1 MKRFISRCL
10 ALASVAAAAAGVSAA
25 RPQYGGTL
33 RAELDGIVAS
43 LDPAHALADPKDDAA
58 RARIAPL
65 VFEPLTLVQ
74 SEGLQ
79 PLLASSWE
87 SDARGSRW
95 RFRLR
100 PGLVLH
106 DRKPLEAWQVAESLR
121 AAEPSWQVAPEGD
134 VIAIDTGEPIPDLP
148 WMLAAS
154 RYAVAIRGSGGAL
167 IGTGPFRIDHVDP
180 SRVLLKA
187 HEPIWRARPFV
198 DTVQI
203 DMGQAP
209 DAKLT
214 VLEARD
220 ADSAP
225 IRPTH

>member
-58 RARIAPL
+58 PRRVAPL
-65 VFEPLTLVQ
+65 VFAPLPLVP
-74 SEGLQ
+74 SEGLH
-79 PLLASSWE
+79 PLLPSSWE

-106 DRKPLEAWQVAESLR
+106 DRKPLEAWQVAGSLR
-121 AAEPSWQVAPEGD
+121 AAGPSWEG
-134 VIAIDTGEPIPDLP
+134 
-148 WMLAAS
+148 AA
-154 RYAVAIRGSGGAL
+154 RGG
-167 IGTGPFRIDHVDP
+167 
-180 SRVLLKA
+180 
-187 HEPIWRARPFV
+187 
-198 DTVQI
+198 
-203 DMGQAP
+203 
-209 DAKLT
+209 
-214 VLEARD
+214 
-220 ADSAP
+220 
-225 IRPTH
+225 